1 MPNAISRISKLH
13 EKIYQLQQENKR
25 LRYEITKHPF
35 EKTPVEDVVLKVS
48 ELTGVTPMEMRS
60 KSRKREYVIARQ
72 VVMWIIYQTNKV
84 TWTEIG
90 KYFLRDHS
98 TVIHSVKSVDN
109 ALFWP
114 QSNEYKIIEK
124 YDSQLLLGNN

>member
-1 MPNAISRISKLH
+1 
-13 EKIYQLQQENKR
+13 
-25 LRYEITKHPF
+25 
-35 EKTPVEDVVLKVS
+35 
-48 ELTGVTPMEMRS
+48 
-60 KSRKREYVIARQ
+60 
-72 VVMWIIYQTNKV
+72 MWIIYQTNKV

-114 QSNEYKIIEK
+114 QSNEYKIIEDR
-124 YDSQLLLGNN
+124 YIVFGNPYIIGFNKKL